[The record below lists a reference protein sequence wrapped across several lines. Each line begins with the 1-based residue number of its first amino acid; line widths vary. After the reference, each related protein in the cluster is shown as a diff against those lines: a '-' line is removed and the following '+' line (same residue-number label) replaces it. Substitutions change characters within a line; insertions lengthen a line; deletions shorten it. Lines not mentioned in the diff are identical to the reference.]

1 MYAIYLRKSRADLE
15 AEAMGQ
21 GETLARHRA
30 ALREYAQSH
39 GMEIGAVYEEIVSGE
54 SIDARPKMKQLL
66 REVEQGR
73 WAGVLCICLLYTS
86 PSPRD

>member
-1 MYAIYLRKSRADLE
+1 MLYAIYLRKSRADLE

-30 ALREYAQSH
+30 ALLDYAAHH
-39 GMEIGAVYEEIVSGE
+39 GLEIGAVYEEIISGE

-66 REVEQGR
+66 RERSEERRVGKECRSR
-73 WAGVLCICLLYTS
+73 WS
-86 PSPRD
+86 PYH

>member
-1 MYAIYLRKSRADLE
+1 MLAMYAVYLRKSRADLE

-21 GETLARHRA
+21 GETLSRHRA
-30 ALREYAQSH
+30 ALLDYAARR
-39 GMEIGAVYEEIVSGE
+39 GLEIGAVYEEIISGE

-73 WAGVLCICLLYTS
+73 WAGVL
-86 PSPRD
+86 

>member
-1 MYAIYLRKSRADLE
+1 MLYAIYLRKSRADLE

-30 ALREYAQSH
+30 ALLDYAAHH
-39 GMEIGAVYEEIVSGE
+39 GLEIGAVYEEIISGE

-66 REVEQGR
+66 REETALIRRGYRIRSVSPGR
-73 WAGVLCICLLYTS
+73 
-86 PSPRD
+86 